1 MDTKKTQKQAVSRRD
16 FLKLGSAAAAGS
28 WLVATIPVAAAGNT
42 ARSTAAQ
49 DTVDVTFMIHS
60 GELSEDEIAVFHEK
74 NPGVNLTRVDVDQT
88 RLFAMM
94 AAGEPPDVFRLQYTE
109 FPQLLARD
117 LVLNLQSYFEASP
130 LIKFDDLVEPNN
142 FYKATDPFNIGE
154 GDIYG
159 MIKDWSPDTTL
170 FVNDAIFEEAGVEPV
185 SSTEPLSYDEVL
197 ELARQLT
204 KFDGDRA
211 EVVGLAWNHG
221 WVDRYWTMW
230 LYSKGLSM
238 FSEDMTEANITDNE
252 ELRAAIQW
260 HLDTASEK
268 VAFSPLI
275 AYNAWAGPDFV
286 AGSIAMVQFG
296 YWFSAFLRLN
306 SAENEGFQQLME
318 EGKIRMVTAP
328 KWQDGEHI
336 SPTITATAA
345 VISKDSPNPDQAF
358 RVFEWYNAEDPAI
371 TRADIGWGVPALK
384 SLFNRIPKDGVYGE
398 LMWAALE
405 NEMTLSGAIIP
416 HNPYLQGGEPG
427 IVGSVFLTNW
437 EQYLSGDMDFDTL
450 VATIQDETDFAI
462 EEGMDR
468 IG

>member
-1 MDTKKTQKQAVSRRD
+1 MDKKYVSRRD
-16 FLKLGSAAAAGS
+16 FLKLSGAAAAGS
-28 WLVATIPVAAAGNT
+28 WLVTLAPAAAASAP
-42 ARSTAAQ
+42 ARTTAAQ
-49 DTVDVTFMIHS
+49 EQTEVTFMIHG
-60 GELSEDEIAVFHEK
+60 GELSEEEIAIFHEK
-74 NPGVNLTRVDVDQT
+74 NPGIKLTRLDVDQT

-109 FPQLLARD
+109 FPQLLARN

-170 FVNDAIFEEAGVEPV
+170 FVNDAIFEEAGVDLV
-185 SSTEPLSYDEVL
+185 SSTEPLTYE
-197 ELARQLT
+197 QLFEIAKATT
-204 KFDGDRA
+204 KFDGERA
-211 EVVGLAWNHG
+211 EVIGLSWNHG

-230 LYSKGLSM
+230 LFSKGESL
-238 FSEDMTEANITDNE
+238 FSEDLTQANFVNNE
-252 ELRAAIQW
+252 SARQAIQW

-268 VAFSPLI
+268 IAFSPLV
-275 AYNAWAGPDFV
+275 AYNSWAGPDFV
-286 AGSIAMVQFG
+286 AGSIAIVQFG

-306 SAENEGFQQLME
+306 SGENEAFQQLME

-328 KWQDGEHI
+328 VWQDGEHI

-345 VISKDSPNPDQAF
+345 VISQASPNPDEAF
-358 RVFEWYNAEDPAI
+358 RVFEWYNAEEPAI
-371 TRADIGWGVPALK
+371 NRADVGWGVPALK
-384 SLFNRIPKDGVYGE
+384 SLFDRLPKEGVYGE
-398 LMWAALE
+398 IMWKALE
-405 NEMTLSGAIIP
+405 NEMQYAGAIIP

-427 IVGSVFLTNW
+427 VVGSVFLTNW
-437 EQYLSGDMDFDTL
+437 EQYLTGDMDFDTL
-450 VATIQDETDFAI
+450 VSTIEDETNFAI
-462 EEGMDR
+462 EEGIDR